1 MKIKMKIKKLNQ
13 TIYNNNNNEKTIIIV
28 YENDFKN
35 N

>member
-28 YENDFKN
+28 YENDFKSN
-35 N
+35 